1 LTDVNRQCLSV
12 AVETWNVSLG
22 TKIHHVHEHDC
33 ENPYDV
39 FHVDDM
45 MLSDVC
51 EGRESGDVCVGKE
64 SGDACVGR
72 ESGDVCVGRESGDV
86 CVGKESGDACVGR
99 ESGDVCVG
107 RESGDVCV
115 GKESGDAFQMIWR
128 AEERKKQEQQ
138 LPEATP
144 TNVP

>member
-1 LTDVNRQCLSV
+1 
-12 AVETWNVSLG
+12 
-22 TKIHHVHEHDC
+22 
-33 ENPYDV
+33 
-39 FHVDDM
+39 
-45 MLSDVC
+45 
-51 EGRESGDVCVGKE
+51 
-64 SGDACVGR
+64 
-72 ESGDVCVGRESGDV
+72 VGRESGDV

-144 TNVP
+144 WGRYAAQRYRHTWSKRVKTHDKCSVVESA